1 MTEQFE
7 VKVNFDID
15 KIQKLKSILD
25 DLLESKA
32 IETTDIE
39 EFIKFTIFIVFDEYG
54 KNAESLR
61 KFYRINQ
68 SNYLNW
74 KKTEQNKEQ

>member
-1 MTEQFE
+1 M
-7 VKVNFDID
+7 
-15 KIQKLKSILD
+15 QKLKSILD
-25 DLLESKA
+25 YLLESKA

-39 EFIKFTIFIVFDEYG
+39 EFIKFTMFIVFDEYE

-61 KFYRINQ
+61 KFYQINL

-74 KKTEQNKEQ
+74 KKNEQN